1 MFHASLAACFG
12 GYFSSC
18 IQPRSLY
25 ESISGGGGGGRNQHP
40 GVCQISGTPADV
52 SDIIWAIQHLR
63 RLFPSPH
70 IVSRTWRP
78 DELEPSVLS
87 YKAEQNVQPGP
98 LVRSHLQYNDWRLPQ
113 LRNYEVPC
121 DAEWIWGLVPPWTTF
136 TGHGWQLGVLS
147 QRVNTRPVSGA
158 RFSPSLLLTHFPFHP
173 L

>member
-12 GYFSSC
+12 VIFPAVSSPAHYMNPSAVEEEEEGTS
-18 IQPRSLY
+18 IQVSVRSVAHLQMFLTSS
-25 ESISGGGGGGRNQHP
+25 E
-40 GVCQISGTPADV
+40 
-52 SDIIWAIQHLR
+52 QHLR

-158 RFSPSLLLTHFPFHP
+158 RFSPSLLLTHFSFHP